1 MCMVF
6 NQSIWHIWGSLLLSP
21 EKIDH
26 FLSDFIFKSHSLPWS
41 KISNPLRF
49 WISIDLNTLKNILG
63 REMWSGLNV
72 SDILNNFRAPP
83 QFMMGGWLC
92 VEKNEFWM
100 ILRYTRN
107 SWKIHLG
114 THNHTWII
122 FLSET
127 FWWSMT
133 TFYEILLPL
142 NQWPLLKTNCVL
154 TPIEAT
160 SWVFGHDW
168 ENDILKGF
176 SIDFLKILMVPPS
189 FAQILSWKIIKEKV
203 FGD

>member
-21 EKIDH
+21 KLIDH

-92 VEKNEFWM
+92 VKKNEFWM

-114 THNHTWII
+114 THNHTRII
-122 FLSET
+122 FQSET
-127 FWWSMT
+127 IFNDPWQLFVKSCSPSINDPFWKPIVSWH
-133 TFYEILLPL
+133 
-142 NQWPLLKTNCVL
+142 QLKQQ
-154 TPIEAT
+154 IEF
-160 SWVFGHDW
+160 WH
-168 ENDILKGF
+168 
-176 SIDFLKILMVPPS
+176 
-189 FAQILSWKIIKEKV
+189 
-203 FGD
+203 